1 MEIVIQTI
9 RIIDYENNAVYVRDT
24 PETFSDY
31 VRQLITYINGNTS
44 IREYRTRSVNTEVIS
59 CILDIVKNQI
69 DTDLVMGKI
78 DFIANRLLLKE
89 REAQT
94 SVAHMDTNV
103 QKGSLIQALLYDE
116 EDDKYTY
123 LLAKVEHTDFVD
135 DSDFSFKSGF
145 SKDMKKLWKSCT
157 FGIDELNSA
166 YYSAKVYSNT
176 VAKYW
181 YDNFLEL
188 DQVVSDEV
196 NTDKAFRAID
206 STLNRNVKNIAPRDH
221 TLLRNTMIT
230 YFRSNDYIDYDTM
243 IKNTLENYQPMELEQ
258 EKLEKVIE
266 KLRELP
272 EKHNFDKQFNTV
284 SSAINARI
292 RKVYDICH
300 GVQLR
305 ITDYVDDF
313 DDTIKAYRDNDG
325 NRYIRIKTDND
336 LTYRRFSDQD

>member
-9 RIIDYENNAVYVRDT
+9 RIIDYEDNAVYVRDT

>member
-157 FGIDELNSA
+157 FEIDELNSA